1 MRKLKLSPRVRRELE
16 EILAHPQDA
25 RQLKR
30 AQAVLW
36 VSEGLAVEAV
46 AGQLRVTNQSIYNW
60 IDRIDQ
66 GKGPVDKLL
75 NDAPRSGRPSH
86 KRQLAD
92 QVIPE
97 LLKISPQDKGYRA
110 TGWTRRLLM
119 DYLLQY
125 HHVEISRHIVQ
136 GAIKRAGYRWKRPRY
151 VLSRRAKHWRQAK
164 GGSSAA

>member
-1 MRKLKLSPRVRRELE
+1 MRKLKFGPRVCQELE
-16 EILAHPQDA
+16 EIVAHPQDA

-36 VSEGLAVEAV
+36 VSEGMRVETV
-46 AGQLRVTNQSIYNW
+46 ALQLRVTNQSVYNW
-60 IDRIDQ
+60 IDRIDR
-66 GKGPVDKLL
+66 GKGLVEKQLK
-75 NDAPRSGRPSH
+75 DAPRSGRPSH

-92 QVIPE
+92 HVISE

-125 HHVEISRHIVQ
+125 HHVEISRNIVQ
-136 GAIKRAGYRWKRPRY
+136 GSIKRAGYRWKRPRY